1 MHDNIRTK
9 FFLAPLLGG
18 LTLALP
24 SDLMAQ
30 DYLHAGEPI
39 GTVEQIYDGHL
50 VPDLAV
56 NTFRNIDRLFPVR
69 VIAAGDAPR
78 ALPEAPQDLEAK
90 VKLEVD
96 GKTYDLY
103 DFLALD
109 NVTGMIVLK
118 DGAVV
123 YEIYQRGNTPETRW
137 MSMSVAKSVTSTLVG
152 AAIEDGLI
160 GSVDDMVVDYV
171 PSLKGSAYDGVSVH
185 DVLLMASGVQ

>member
-1 MHDNIRTK
+1 LR
-9 FFLAPLLGG
+9 LSALGRQ
-18 LTLALP
+18 LP
-24 SDLMAQ
+24 
-30 DYLHAGEPI
+30 
-39 GTVEQIYDGHL
+39 
-50 VPDLAV
+50 
-56 NTFRNIDRLFPVR
+56 
-69 VIAAGDAPR
+69 GDAPR

-96 GKTYDLY
+96 GKTNDLC

-109 NVTGMIVLK
+109 NVSGMIVLQ

-185 DVLLMASGVQ
+185 DVLLMASGVHWNESYADPESDRSDLLRAQIAQEPGTAMMAALPRAFFDAVVAALD